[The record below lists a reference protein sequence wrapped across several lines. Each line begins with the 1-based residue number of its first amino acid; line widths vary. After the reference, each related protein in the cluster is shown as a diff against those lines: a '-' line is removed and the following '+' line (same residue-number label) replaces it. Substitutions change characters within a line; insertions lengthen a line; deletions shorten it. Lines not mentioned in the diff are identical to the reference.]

1 MKGLRIAF
9 GALLAL
15 ILVACGDGS
24 VKSPDFEPVLKSIEI
39 SKVNGNSTLGAGETA
54 QLKAVG
60 TYSAPPGEQ
69 ETQRELTDANWS
81 STDSAVISV
90 NANGLAS
97 GGTKAGVIS
106 IKAARDG
113 VESNEL
119 SFTGLGAALREI
131 VVTPASRTISPS
143 GQQEFEALGRYYG
156 SDALQPINGTVNWTS
171 STESVATV
179 APKTGA
185 KTLAKPAT
193 ELGDTTITATVGSL
207 SGSAS
212 LTVANLTLL
221 SLAVEPATQSIPL
234 GDAYQF
240 TAKATFGIDSPN
252 GGGSPV
258 TETVDATWSIDDA
271 TVADLDTARG
281 SGHGLKRGTATL
293 TASYTDPENANN
305 TRTAQATLTVTDPVL
320 RALQITPQDPSI
332 SAGTTKVFVAKGVYS
347 DTAGAAIDLRD
358 SDTVNWTSSSTAIA
372 TLAPAQGASTTA
384 TGKAVGSSTIEAS
397 SGALSASTTLTVTDA
412 VVQSLLR
419 IDPGSAVIPKGRTTE
434 FHVIGKFSDAS
445 EAPVDDASVNWT
457 TVNTAIA
464 TVDASGV
471 TTGVSMGS
479 TKVSAALKSGGGSV
493 SADLTVTDDVCTTPL
508 HAADGASTTIGSVGL
523 CLLCGVT
530 DKDNVI
536 DSDLANYATINVPV
550 GLLDAGQSLTVQA
563 VSAPPLYT
571 VPFAA
576 GSKPGFVISRPTGSL
591 LLVEVASQIEVSTL
605 LGGNQQESSSSA
617 VPLRLDL
624 LGIPLTGGQE
634 QGLVTITTSLPF
646 DAVRIKL
653 KSGLA
658 SALTNV
664 RVSSA
669 CATTNPP
676 PPPSPLVRIERLEPA
691 TPSVQAGA
699 ATTFTAI
706 GLYEDG
712 VERVVQN
719 ADLDWT
725 SSATAVA
732 TVAANGLATG
742 ASSGT
747 TTITARLK
755 NGVDGTV
762 TGNLR
767 RAITTLT
774 VTDAVCTSPYTA
786 ATGATLKP
794 DTTGLCL
801 LCSLTNAGNVI
812 DGIAATYATSYVPVG
827 LLGATQSVTVKGA
840 VTTPGVGGQATGFVV
855 GRPAGKLLLAELFS
869 QLKVET
875 LLAGEVQQSSSATVP
890 LRLDLLGL
898 ELTGNNETALAS
910 IQAVRPYDAIRLT
923 FNSGLASALSS
934 LQLYSACVVA
944 QPPPA
949 P

>member
-15 ILVACGDGS
+15 VLAACGDGS

-39 SKVNGNSTLGAGETA
+39 SKVNGSSTLGAGETA

-60 TYSAPPGEQ
+60 TFSAPPGEND
-69 ETQRELTDANWS
+69 TQRELTDVNWS

-90 NANGLAS
+90 NASGLAS

-106 IKAARDG
+106 IKASRDG

-171 STESVATV
+171 SKESVATV
-179 APKTGA
+179 APKTGD

-193 ELGDTTITATVGSL
+193 QLGDTTITATVGSL

-240 TAKATFGIDSPN
+240 TAKATFGIDSPD
-252 GGGSPV
+252 GGGSPI

-281 SGHGLKRGTATL
+281 SGHGLKRGTATV
-293 TASYTDPENANN
+293 TASYTDPENSNN
-305 TRTAQATLTVTDPVL
+305 TQTAQATLTVIDPVL
-320 RALQITPQDPSI
+320 RALQITPQNPSI
-332 SAGTTKVFVAKGVYS
+332 PAGATQVFVAKGVYS

-358 SDTVNWTSSSTAIA
+358 GDTVSWTSASTAIA
-372 TLAPAQGASTTA
+372 TLAPAQGTSTTA

-397 SGALSASTTLTVTDA
+397 SGTLAASTTLTVTDA

-419 IDPGSAVIPKGRTTE
+419 IEPSSAVIPKGRTTE
-434 FHVIGKFSDAS
+434 FSVIGKFSDGS

-457 TVNTAIA
+457 TVNNAIA
-464 TVDASGV
+464 TVDANGV
-471 TTGVSMGS
+471 ATGVSMGS
-479 TKVSAALKSGGGSV
+479 TQVSAALKSGGGSV

-508 HAADGASTTIGSVGL
+508 HEADGASTTIGSVGL

-530 DKDNVI
+530 DKDNAI
-536 DSDLANYATINVPV
+536 DSDPANYATINVPV
-550 GLLDAGQSLTVQA
+550 GLLDAGESLTVQA

-591 LLVEVASQIEVSTL
+591 LLAEVASQIEVSTL

-712 VERVVQN
+712 VEREVQN
-719 ADLDWT
+719 ADLDWS

-732 TVAANGLATG
+732 TVVANGLATG
-742 ASSGT
+742 VSSGT
-747 TTITARLK
+747 ATITARLK
-755 NGVDGTV
+755 NGVDDTV
-762 TGNLR
+762 SGNLR
-767 RAITTLT
+767 QASTTLT

-786 ATGATLKP
+786 AAGATLET

-827 LLGATQSVTVKGA
+827 LLGATQSVTVKGE

-875 LLAGEVQQSSSATVP
+875 LLDDEVQQSSSATVP

-934 LQLYSACVVA
+934 LQLYSACAVA
-944 QPPPA
+944 QPPATP
-949 P
+949 